1 MIARVTRRMNVD
13 QFLKLYEG
21 TEGKYELVDGQVYA
35 MAGGSATHAD
45 VCLNIASALRQKL
58 RGSGCRPFNSHMGLT
73 LTDETLRYPDVAI
86 YCDPRDLSRNLRE
99 VRSFRFPKLIVEVL
113 SPSTAGEDIGNKLL
127 AYKLIDTVA
136 AIILVDPIDQTLEL
150 HDRVTPNE
158 WRHLILPPES
168 GLSLRDPAIELSFAE
183 IFASD

>member
-1 MIARVTRRMNVD
+1 
-13 QFLKLYEG
+13 
-21 TEGKYELVDGQVYA
+21 
-35 MAGGSATHAD
+35 
-45 VCLNIASALRQKL
+45 
-58 RGSGCRPFNSHMGLT
+58 MGLT

-113 SPSTAGEDIGNKLL
+113 SPSTAGEGIGDKLL

-168 GLSLRDPAIELSFAE
+168 GLSLRDPAKELSFAE